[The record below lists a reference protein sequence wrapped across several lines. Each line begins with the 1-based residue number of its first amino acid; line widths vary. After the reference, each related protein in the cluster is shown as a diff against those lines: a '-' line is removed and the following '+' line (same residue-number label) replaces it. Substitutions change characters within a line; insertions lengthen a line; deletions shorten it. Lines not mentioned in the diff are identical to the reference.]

1 MNRRL
6 SLIARGLIF
15 GVLLFSAMTA
25 VADQGLSVH
34 VGESTTLNLPYQFS
48 DMAVGNP
55 AIADYVVRANTA
67 GKSEIIIN
75 GKQAGK
81 TNLLIWDKDGKK
93 RQELSIS
100 VYVRDLNAHLA
111 LIKSMIGPAEGV
123 TFRIAGGKILIE
135 GQAIL
140 PKVKDRIAKVVGNSP
155 QVVDLVT
162 LSPITMKVTAKSIN
176 DVLNKPSIK
185 ATPVGQKIM
194 LQGVVYSEAEAQ
206 RAMKTANLYYPTV
219 VNLLEVRKSELAPG
233 PGEIIQVTAHFM
245 EVNNSVIDGWGVNW
259 SPFST
264 SALAGQQGIGTGA
277 GFVGAVTGTITSLF
291 PKFNRAKEVGGAR
304 ILETSSISVRSG
316 EKGRL
321 HSGGEIGVPISLANG
336 GVAIQFKE
344 HGVFLDVLPIA
355 QSQDVTLR
363 VKVEVSQPTGTSPGG
378 FINFKKSNISTT
390 QFCLSGQ
397 SIVLGGLISNRD
409 TKIFD
414 KLPEG
419 ASGALLQLYSSEDF
433 RNQRSQLVVFLTPM
447 VLKGGAKEANRE
459 LKGKVEDTFQ
469 SYEERKR

>member
-1 MNRRL
+1 MNRQL
-6 SLIARGLIF
+6 GLISL
-15 GVLLFSAMTA
+15 GSILGLLLFSATA
-25 VADQGLSVH
+25 VIAGQSLSVH

-55 AIADYVVRANTA
+55 AIADYVVRANTV
-67 GKSEIIIN
+67 GKSEVIIN

-93 RQELSIS
+93 RQELAIV
-100 VYVRDLNAHLA
+100 VYVRDLKAHLA
-111 LIKSMIGPAEGV
+111 LIKSMVGPAEGI
-123 TFRIAGGKILIE
+123 TYRIAGDKILIE

-140 PKVKDRIAKVVGNSP
+140 PKVKERIAKVVGNSP

-162 LSPITMKVTAKSIN
+162 ISPITMKVTAKSIN
-176 DVLNKPSIK
+176 DALRNPSIK

-194 LQGVVYSEAEAQ
+194 LQGVVYSETEAK
-206 RAMKTANLYYPTV
+206 RAIKTASLYFPQV
-219 VNLLEVRKSELAPG
+219 VNLLEVRKSDLAPG
-233 PGEIIQVTAHFM
+233 PGEMIQVTAHFM

-259 SPFST
+259 SPFSS
-264 SALAGQQGIGTGA
+264 SALTGQQGIGTGA

-304 ILETSSISVRSG
+304 ILETSSVSVRSG

-321 HSGGEIGVPISLANG
+321 FSGGEIGVPISLANG
-336 GVAIQFKE
+336 GMAIQFKE

-355 QSQDVTLR
+355 QNQDVTLR

-378 FINFKKSNISTT
+378 FINFKKSNITTT
-390 QFCLSGQ
+390 QFCNSGQ

-419 ASGALLQLYSSEDF
+419 ASGALMQLYSSEDF
-433 RNQRSQLVVFLTPM
+433 RKQRSQLVVFLTPI
-447 VLKGGAKEANRE
+447 VLKGGARDANRE
-459 LKGKVEDTFQ
+459 LKGKVEGTFN